1 MTTAVRD
8 LAVHRR
14 ASPFGMVSTA
24 TAGLDL
30 FVELG
35 DVARIIH
42 QFFFP
47 SPALV
52 DLRILNKRVFV
63 DLRALRQWRDIFERD
78 GYKNHAATASDLLA
92 WIDQDSRNYR

>member
-30 FVELG
+30 
-35 DVARIIH
+35 
-42 QFFFP
+42 
-47 SPALV
+47 
-52 DLRILNKRVFV
+52 FV